1 MQKEMFTMSNT
12 HATNQ
17 SRNRVL
23 REHVADHA
31 VGLTLIQTSSGCAGD
46 NAACVLAPVLQH

>member
-1 MQKEMFTMSNT
+1 MLTMSNT

-23 REHVADHA
+23 REHIADHT
-31 VGLTLIQTSSGCAGD
+31 VGLTLIQTPSGCASD
-46 NAACVLAPVLQH
+46 NSACVLAPVLQQ